1 MTTLTQLLQTKL
13 LTSIIL
19 LKQITNFDMEF
30 ITDLNRY
37 LDSITRLFAFVRG
50 PETKDNVV

>member
-13 LTSIIL
+13 LTSVIL

-37 LDSITRLFAFVRG
+37 LDSITRLFAFVRS

>member
-1 MTTLTQLLQTKL
+1 MTTLIQLLKTKL

-19 LKQITNFDMEF
+19 LKQITNVDMEF

-37 LDSITRLFAFVRG
+37 PDSITRLFAFVRS
-50 PETKDNVV
+50 PETKDNLV